1 MRTGVLVRR
10 TSSRFRE
17 VDAIGNGGRLLALL
31 SGMDTNRILHDL
43 AEQFPLSLRPH
54 ARRVLVS
61 GADNELRRLCA
72 AVIRGDSHG
81 VVESADDAI
90 LLEQVKNALA
100 DPIRGRF
107 DVLLRDA
114 RTDPSAALALLACV
128 RRLDKAL
135 PVVLLVKHP
144 DDIFRRNAH
153 RLGAVLLDAPIESKR
168 LLTVVAGFGVPP
180 AYRRR
185 RAAA

>member
-72 AVIRGDSHG
+72 TLRQRLAASKTTQSHLA
-81 VVESADDAI
+81 E
-90 LLEQVKNALA
+90 AL
-100 DPIRGRF
+100 
-107 DVLLRDA
+107 
-114 RTDPSAALALLACV
+114 
-128 RRLDKAL
+128 
-135 PVVLLVKHP
+135 
-144 DDIFRRNAH
+144 
-153 RLGAVLLDAPIESKR
+153 
-168 LLTVVAGFGVPP
+168 VAEV
-180 AYRRR
+180 A
-185 RAAA
+185 